1 MEKGILY
8 FSAPWCEPCGVLT
21 PVIDQLAKEGIKIKK
36 INIDYDAQYTE
47 EFKVQSVPTLIS
59 TDMEGNEIKRVAAGG
74 WSKEQVLNWFN
85 S

>member
-8 FSAPWCEPCGVLT
+8 FSAPWCESCGVLT
-21 PVIDQLAKEGIKIKK
+21 PVIDQMAKEGIKIKK

-59 TDMEGNEIKRVAAGG
+59 TDMNGNEMKRISAGG
-74 WSKEQVLNWFN
+74 MTKEQVLKWFN

>member
-8 FSAPWCEPCGVLT
+8 FSAPWCESCGVLT
-21 PVIDQLAKEGIKIKK
+21 PVIDQMAKEGIKIKK

-59 TDMEGNEIKRVAAGG
+59 TDMNGNEIKRIAAGG
-74 WSKEQVLNWFN
+74 MTKEQVLKWFN